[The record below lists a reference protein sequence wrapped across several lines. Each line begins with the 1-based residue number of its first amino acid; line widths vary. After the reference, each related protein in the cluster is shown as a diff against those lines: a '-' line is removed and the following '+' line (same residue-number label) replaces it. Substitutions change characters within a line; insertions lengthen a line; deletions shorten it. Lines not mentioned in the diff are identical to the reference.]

1 MDKMLVV
8 IFDEESKAYEGIKAL
23 GELHSEG
30 SLTVY
35 ATAVFTKDA
44 NGKVNVRHDADGGPW
59 GTFLGLASGSL
70 IGLLG
75 GPVGSAVGAAAGT
88 LAGSLYDLAQLG
100 VTQDFLTEVSEHL
113 SPGKVALVAEMDEE
127 WVTPLDTRMEA
138 LGGLVFRRARGEF
151 IDAQV
156 EREIEAEEAE
166 ISKLKAEYNQAVGEA
181 KAKLKAKLDDAQN
194 RLHTRRDLFNEKI
207 EGIKREGEAKIKSL
221 QQQAAQAKGEAK
233 TKLEKRVAEA
243 RADHRLRMDKLSQV
257 LATRQRSGGESS
269 SLYRN

>member
-23 GELHSEG
+23 KELHTEG

-35 ATAVFTKDA
+35 ATAVFTKDP
-44 NGKVNVRHDADGGPW
+44 NGKVNVNQEADQGPL
-59 GTFLGLASGSL
+59 GTVLGLTSGSL

-75 GPVGSAVGAAAGT
+75 GPIGLAVGAATGT

-100 VTQDFLTEVSEHL
+100 VSEDFLAEVSQYL
-113 SPGKVALVAEMDEE
+113 SPGKVALVAEIDEE

-138 LGGLVFRRARGEF
+138 LGGFVFRRARGEF
-151 IDAQV
+151 IDAQI

-181 KAKLKAKLDDAQN
+181 KGKLKAKLDAAQN
-194 RLHTRRDLFNEKI
+194 RLQTRRDLFKKKVED
-207 EGIKREGEAKIKSL
+207 IKREGESKIKSL
-221 QQQAAQAKGEAK
+221 QEQAARAKGEVK
-233 TKLEKRVAEA
+233 TKLDKRVAEA
-243 RADHRLRMDKLSQV
+243 RADHRLRMDKLSKAWQLV
-257 LATRQRSGGESS
+257 KEAAVI
-269 SLYRN
+269 